1 VNDYSKKV
9 QLTIRQ
15 IPETSNALGKIKFV
29 FPNNYSIYLH
39 DTLSKNLFNVTK
51 RAFSHRCIR
60 IQELKEL
67 VLYLLRDNFS
77 WNEEKGDKIL
87 KKNSVFRIDL
97 KPNIPIYMYVY
108 IVFFKAW
115 VDRNEN

>member
-97 KPNIPIYMYVY
+97 KQKYSNIYVCIYC
-108 IVFFKAW
+108 FFQSLG
-115 VDRNEN
+115 